1 MADFN
6 FVAWGNLKQ
15 VNKFVLE
22 DGSSGVY
29 RGQCTQTVTQLLRD
43 LGYSGWQSARGNGS
57 QVGATMVARGEA
69 VYVGT
74 NLTSIPA
81 NEIHIVCQEVGTGR
95 AGHVSVAAVD
105 DIIFEE
111 NVRVG
116 ASVFLTANY
125 GIGIVYAGRI
135 GRLSETF
142 RLTRYHYKLTVPTD
156 YDNIDGDDP
165 GGDPTDDPQGPNEL
179 RYLKGRVIDIQKSKT
194 NKLNSIND
202 HKDYQIVTS
211 IRGNVGQDI

>member
-43 LGYSGWQSARGNGS
+43 LGYPGWQAARGNGS

-74 NLTSIPA
+74 NLASIPA
-81 NEIHIVCQEVGTGR
+81 GEIHVVCQEVGTGR
-95 AGHVSVAAVD
+95 AGHVSVAAIG
-105 DIIFEE
+105 DIVFEE

-116 ASVFLTANY
+116 AAALLIANY
-125 GIGIVYAGRI
+125 GIGTVYAGRI
-135 GRLSETF
+135 GRLSESF
-142 RLTRYHYKLTVPTD
+142 RMTRYHYKITVPTD
-156 YDNIDGDDP
+156 YDNVNGDDD
-165 GGDPTDDPQGPNEL
+165 GSEPTDDPLGPNQL
-179 RYLKGRVIDIQKSKT
+179 RYLKGRIIDVQKSKT
-194 NKLNSIND
+194 NKINAIND
-202 HKDYQIVTS
+202 HKDYQIVTR
-211 IRGNVGQDI
+211 IRSNVGQDI

>member
-6 FVAWGNLKQ
+6 YVAWGNLKT
-15 VNKFVLE
+15 VNKFVVE

-29 RGQCTQTVTQLLRD
+29 RGQCTQTVSQLLRD
-43 LGYSGWQSARGNGS
+43 LGYPGWRAARGNGS

-95 AGHVSVAAVD
+95 AGHVSVAAVS
-105 DIIFEE
+105 DIVFEQ

-116 ASVFLTANY
+116 AAVFLTANY

-142 RLTRYHYKLTVPTD
+142 RMTRYHYKLTVPTD

-165 GGDPTDDPQGPNEL
+165 GGDPTDEPLGPNEL
-179 RYLKGRVIDIQKSKT
+179 RYLKGRVIDIKKSKT
-194 NKLNSIND
+194 NKYNAVNN
-202 HKDYQIVTS
+202 HKDYQIVTR

>member
-6 FVAWGNLKQ
+6 YIAWGNAKQ
-15 VNKFVLE
+15 VNRWVLE

-43 LGYSGWQSARGNGS
+43 LGYPGWQAARGNGS

-74 NLTSIPA
+74 NLASIP
-81 NEIHIVCQEVGTGR
+81 NGEIHVVCQEVGTGR
-95 AGHVSVAAVD
+95 PGHVSVAAIG

-116 ASVFLTANY
+116 ASALLIQNY
-125 GIGIVYAGRI
+125 GIGPVYAGRI
-135 GRLSETF
+135 GRLSEGF
-142 RLTRYHYKLTVPTD
+142 RMTRYHYKITVPTD
-156 YDNIDGDDP
+156 FDNVDGDDT
-165 GGDPTDDPQGPNEL
+165 GGDPTDDPQGPNQL
-179 RYLKGRVIDIQKSKT
+179 RYLKGRIINTKKSKT
-194 NKLNSIND
+194 NHLNAIND
-202 HKDYQIVTS
+202 HKDYHIV
-211 IRGNVGQDI
+211 NVTRRDPGQDI